1 MELSC
6 EPEHIKEE
14 QQFIFNLHTKRS
26 VRKTL
31 RNIGTISI
39 DY

>member
-14 QQFIFNLHTKRS
+14 QQFIFNLHTRS
-26 VRKTL
+26 VRKAL
-31 RNIGTISI
+31 KNIGTISI